1 MADSGQS
8 EGPAPDTLDETLPAK
23 FEEEVRYV
31 LAKAQKPSFVLS
43 PDREGGKYL
52 FVDFAGDT
60 MSYVDIETGED
71 VR

>member
-1 MADSGQS
+1 MLRILQK
-8 EGPAPDTLDETLPAK
+8 K
-23 FEEEVRYV
+23 FGYV